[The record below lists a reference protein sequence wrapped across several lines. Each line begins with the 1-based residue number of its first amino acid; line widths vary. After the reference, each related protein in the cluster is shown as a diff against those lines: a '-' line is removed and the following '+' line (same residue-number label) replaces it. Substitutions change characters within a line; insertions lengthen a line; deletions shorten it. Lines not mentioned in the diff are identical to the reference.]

1 MVSTATA
8 VDPRAAIIDALRDNG
23 TRPGRLRRIQ
33 DTLGLWHD
41 MPAFIVILN
50 GLPLRA
56 ATAADVDALVGE
68 NQQLAVVI
76 NIAGLAA

>member
-1 MVSTATA
+1 MSTATA
-8 VDPRAAIIDALRDNG
+8 VDQRAIIIAALRDNG

-33 DTLGLWHD
+33 DTLNLWHD

-76 NIAGLAA
+76 NVAGLGA